1 MALQSIIDRR
11 LAGKNKSV
19 GNRERFLRRY
29 KEQVRDA
36 VKRAIDGRSIRDV
49 ERGEEVHIPKKDLS
63 EPVFG
68 HGSGGIREV
77 VHPGNKDF
85 IRGDRIERPK
95 GGGGQGSGKGEAS
108 DSGEGEDDF
117 VFSLSKEEFM
127 QVFFED
133 LALPNLVRTQLAETP
148 EWKSQRAGYSSD
160 GTPNNLHVVRSMR
173 GAIGRRIA
181 IGAGSR
187 ADVRE
192 MEDELEALQ
201 REPKTEP
208 LLARIKELEAAIAAL
223 RARIARIPYL
233 DPIDLRYR
241 SRIRVPVPTSKAVMF
256 CLMDISGSMDEA
268 RKDLSKR
275 FFILLY
281 LFLTRHYEKIDL
293 VFIRHH
299 TQAQEVNEDDFFH
312 ARETGGTVVSSALV
326 LMEEI
331 IRERYSPSEW
341 NIYGAQAS
349 DGDNWHHDSGRCR
362 ELLSEKL
369 LPLCRYYAYVQV
381 AEEEQNLW
389 DEYAQLP
396 PLHPQFAMRK
406 ATSADQIYPVFR
418 DLFKKEGAK
427 AA

>member
-19 GNRERFLRRY
+19 GNRERFLRRH
-29 KEQVRDA
+29 KEQVREA

-68 HGSGGIREV
+68 HGQGGIREV

-95 GGGGQGSGKGEAS
+95 GGDGSGSGKGEAS

-117 VFSLSKEEFM
+117 VFQLSKEEFM

-187 ADVRE
+187 AEVRE
-192 MEDELEALQ
+192 LEEELDQLQRSPKDELN
-201 REPKTEP
+201 
-208 LLARIKELEAAIAAL
+208 LLRIKALEVAIAAL
-223 RARIARIPYL
+223 VSAGAVASPSAPLEWEDYL
-233 DPIDLRYR
+233 D
-241 SRIRVPVPTSKAVMF
+241 
-256 CLMDISGSMDEA
+256 
-268 RKDLSKR
+268 
-275 FFILLY
+275 IL
-281 LFLTRHYEKIDL
+281 
-293 VFIRHH
+293 
-299 TQAQEVNEDDFFH
+299 
-312 ARETGGTVVSSALV
+312 
-326 LMEEI
+326 
-331 IRERYSPSEW
+331 PS
-341 NIYGAQAS
+341 
-349 DGDNWHHDSGRCR
+349 
-362 ELLSEKL
+362 
-369 LPLCRYYAYVQV
+369 
-381 AEEEQNLW
+381 
-389 DEYAQLP
+389 
-396 PLHPQFAMRK
+396 
-406 ATSADQIYPVFR
+406 
-418 DLFKKEGAK
+418 
-427 AA
+427 